1 MIKIYVK
8 RVINPVTVRM
18 TGGTTNATT
27 PPPLYHNLR
36 GTNQPATSNSENG
49 APPSYEEAINPNGN
63 NLCTKQFYYQKNKNR
78 YTYVKL
84 EYNCNI
90 YNHLVN
96 ITLTTLKLF

>member
-1 MIKIYVK
+1 
-8 RVINPVTVRM
+8 M

-63 NLCTKQFYYQKNKNR
+63 IFHHIFCFYNKLIITK
-78 YTYVKL
+78 TSVHVKVQ
-84 EYNCNI
+84 YSHCII
-90 YNHLVN
+90 YSYSTHR
-96 ITLTTLKLF
+96 